1 MQTLD
6 VALGDEEGKTL
17 VDMLA
22 DTQAEVDANTLTGS
36 VGDVNAEALVFSW
49 MKRLQRRRQRQL
61 QPTG

>member
-1 MQTLD
+1 M
-6 VALGDEEGKTL
+6 ALGDEEGKTL

-61 QPTG
+61 

>member
-22 DTQAEVDANTLTGS
+22 DTEAEVDANTLTSS
-36 VGDVNAEALVFSW
+36 VGDVNAEELVFSW

-61 QPTG
+61 

>member
-17 VDMLA
+17 VDMLP
-22 DTQAEVDANTLTGS
+22 DTQTEVDANTLTSS

-49 MKRLQRRRQRQL
+49 MKRLQRRRERQL
-61 QPTG
+61 

>member
-6 VALGDEEGKTL
+6 VALGDEKGKTL

-22 DTQAEVDANTLTGS
+22 DTQAEVDANTLTSS

-61 QPTG
+61 

>member
-22 DTQAEVDANTLTGS
+22 DTQAEVDANTLTSS
-36 VGDVNAEALVFSW
+36 VGDVNAEELVFSC

-61 QPTG
+61 

>member
-6 VALGDEEGKTL
+6 VALGHEEGKTL

-36 VGDVNAEALVFSW
+36 VGDVNAEALVFSC
-49 MKRLQRRRQRQL
+49 MKRLQMRRQRQL
-61 QPTG
+61 ELTG

>member
-6 VALGDEEGKTL
+6 VALGDEKGKTL

-22 DTQAEVDANTLTGS
+22 DTQAEVNANTLTSS

-61 QPTG
+61 